1 MGTSQRKEVS
11 AEFINRSPG
20 PTQYNVNLNEME
32 KKNISL
38 KYKLNYPID
47 YNLRIDK
54 ERPGPGYYENNVSYH
69 FKT

>member
-1 MGTSQRKEVS
+1 
-11 AEFINRSPG
+11 
-20 PTQYNVNLNEME
+20 ME

-54 ERPGPGYYENNVSYH
+54 ERPGPGSYENNFNIH
-69 FKT
+69 FKTQP